1 MNVDQIMFTSGSILY
16 GLFTFV
22 TESKNKYA
30 IVLHNDGNSCIV
42 TTFTT
47 SQTRSSI
54 CDPVHGAN
62 PKEKPRSYV
71 FKARTPIGLKDDGTV
86 FCFGLDTTVVPDY
99 GYAYSSIDDFKRK
112 VTSLTKVC
120 DLYEQEYIDLIYTL
134 YKCSELPK
142 KYKTVFEQIL
152 KDKIK

>member
-1 MNVDQIMFTSGSILY
+1 MFTPGSILY
-16 GLFTFV
+16 GLFSFV

-47 SQTRSSI
+47 SQARSSI
-54 CDPVHGAN
+54 CIPVHGAN
-62 PKEKPRSYV
+62 PKEKPKSYV
-71 FKARTPIGLKDDGTV
+71 FKANIPIGLKDNGGI
-86 FCFGLDTTVVPDY
+86 FCFELDTTVVPDY
-99 GYAYSSIDDFKRK
+99 GYAYTSISDFKNK

-120 DLYEQEYIDLIYTL
+120 NLYESEYINLIYTL

-142 KYKTVFEQIL
+142 RYKALFEQIL
-152 KDKIK
+152 ENKLK